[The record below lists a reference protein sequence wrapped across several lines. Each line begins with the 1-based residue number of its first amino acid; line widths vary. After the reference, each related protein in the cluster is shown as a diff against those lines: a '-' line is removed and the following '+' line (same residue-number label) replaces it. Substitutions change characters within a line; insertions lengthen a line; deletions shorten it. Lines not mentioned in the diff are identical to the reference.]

1 MTKTVLSYS
10 GTGVQGNPMAHAF
23 AAAGFNTRTIT
34 RDPSKDA
41 AQALAGA
48 GIDVRQ
54 GDLADKDALTAAHDG
69 VDIVALLVPFFVQ
82 PPNTPMAYLQ
92 NALDAAKTAN
102 VQHLIWNPSGSITE
116 ERLGNPTVDF
126 RHDMLDVI
134 RATGI
139 PYTVVAPGAY
149 MENLMGPW
157 TADLIREKDEVTYP
171 LAEGKA
177 IGWITANDVGAFIAE
192 AAKHPEL
199 AGEIIRV
206 NGPEHL
212 SGPQMAERFT
222 EGLGRQISWR
232 ALTPQQFGDQLA
244 AVMGPEA
251 GAGIAH
257 VYTFLMANHD
267 NVMPYYDMAP
277 VTEKLPMQLTPLAD
291 WVRNHAFA
299 FRSSQPTPSGN

>member
-1 MTKTVLSYS
+1 MSKTVLSYG
-10 GTGVQGNPMAHAF
+10 GTGVQGGPMARAL

-41 AQALAGA
+41 AQALASA
-48 GIDVRQ
+48 GVDVRA
-54 GDLADKDALTAAHDG
+54 GDFADKNALAAAHDG
-69 VDIVALLVPFFVQ
+69 VDMVALLVPFFVQ
-82 PPNTPMAYLQ
+82 PPHNPMAYLQ
-92 NALDAAKTAN
+92 NALDAAKVAN
-102 VQHLIWNPSGSITE
+102 VERIIWNPSGSITE

-126 RHDMLDVI
+126 RHDMLDMI
-134 RATGI
+134 QATGI

-157 TADLIREKDEVTYP
+157 TAGLIRENDELTYP

-177 IGWITANDVGAFIAE
+177 IGWITANDVGAFVAE
-192 AAKHPEL
+192 AAKRPEL

-212 SGPQMAERFT
+212 TGPQMAQRFT
-222 EGLGRQISWR
+222 QALGRDIRWR
-232 ALTPQQFGDQLA
+232 PLTAQQYGDQLA

-257 VYTFLMANHD
+257 AYTFLMANHD
-267 NVMPYYDMAP
+267 AVMPYYDMGTVLETLP
-277 VTEKLPMQLTPLAD
+277 VQLTPLAD

-299 FRSSQPTPSGN
+299 FQSGQPTPSGD